1 MNFERIWHKSYSPGV
16 LPEIAIEQVTMAEA
30 LSRSALV
37 YPQVD
42 ALIYMGKHI
51 TFGTLDRLV
60 NRCARA
66 LTDLG
71 VKKGDTVAMLL
82 PNVPEVVI
90 ANFAV
95 FRLGA
100 VTGMNNPLYTEREL
114 IHQLNDQDAEVIVTL
129 DLLVPRIM
137 KIKDQTKLK
146 TVIACH
152 INDYLPFPKK
162 QLFPFLKKAMYRNLD
177 ADKDVIEFQSLIK
190 RYPDA
195 PLPNEA
201 RWDGVAAMLYT
212 GGTTGV
218 SKGVMLTHANLS
230 SNIQQFKS
238 LMPEFKQGQERMLAI
253 FPFFH
258 AAGFTGMQ
266 NFGMFTGSTL
276 ILVPR
281 PDTETIVEQIRQ
293 FKPTFVAG
301 VPTIFTGLLNHPA
314 FKRLDLSFI
323 KLFLCGAAPLPVPT
337 IKGLNAMTGAVIANV
352 YGMTETTP
360 FATASPVHA
369 ILSHD
374 LSKCGTVGLP
384 IPNTDLKIVDVES
397 GTTEMPPGVAGE
409 ICFKG
414 PQVMLGYYKRPEET
428 AAVLHDGWLFT
439 GDIGMLD
446 EDGYLTIVD
455 RKKDLIIA
463 SGFNIYPK
471 EIDEVLYEHP
481 KILEACTIGV
491 PDEYRGETV
500 KAFVVI
506 KPGESLSA
514 EEVIQFCKERLTAYK
529 VPKKIEFLEELPK
542 SAVGK
547 VLRRELKERELKNQ
561 MSERGVECA
570 RS

>member
-1 MNFERIWHKSYSPGV
+1 MSFERIWHKSYSPGV
-16 LPEIAIEQVTMAEA
+16 PVSVAIEQVTMSEA
-30 LSRSALV
+30 LSRSVLN
-37 YPQVD
+37 YPHAS
-42 ALIYMGKHI
+42 ALIYMGKRI
-51 TFGTLDRLV
+51 SFRKLDRLV
-60 NRCARA
+60 NRFARA

-71 VKKGDTVAMLL
+71 VKKGNKVAMLL

-95 FRLGA
+95 FRIGA
-100 VTGMNNPLYTEREL
+100 VAAMNNPLYTEREL
-114 IHQLNDQDAEVIVTL
+114 IHQLNDQDAEVIITL
-129 DLLVPRIM
+129 DLLVPMIL
-137 KIKDQTKLK
+137 KIKDRTKIR
-146 TVIACH
+146 TIIACH
-152 INDYLPFPKK
+152 ISDYLPFTIK
-162 QLFPFLKKAMYRNLD
+162 QLFPVLKKDMYRKLT
-177 ADKDVIEFQSLIK
+177 AHEGVIEFQKLLA
-190 RYPDA
+190 RYPDT
-195 PLPNEA
+195 PLLSEA
-201 RWDGVAAMLYT
+201 MWNDVAAMLYT

-238 LMPEFKQGQERMLAI
+238 LMPDFHSGKERLLAI

-266 NFGMFTGSTL
+266 NFGIFTASTL

-281 PDTETIVEQIRQ
+281 PDTDSIVEQIRK
-293 FKPTFVAG
+293 FRPTFVAG
-301 VPTIFTGLLNHPA
+301 VPTIFVGLLNNTK
-314 FKRLDLSFI
+314 FRRLNLRFI

-337 IKGLNAMTGAVIANV
+337 IKGLNALTGAVIANV

-384 IPNTDLKIVDVES
+384 IPNTDLKIVDVET
-397 GTTEMPPGVAGE
+397 GTTELPPGVAGE

-414 PQVMLGYYKRPEET
+414 PQVMRGYYKRPDET
-428 AAVLHDGWLFT
+428 AAVLKDGWLFT
-439 GDIGMLD
+439 GDIGVLD
-446 EDGYLTIVD
+446 EDGYLSIVD

-471 EIDEVLYEHP
+471 EIDEVLFDHP

-491 PDEYRGETV
+491 PDDYRGETV

-547 VLRRELKERELKNQ
+547 VLRRELKEREQ
-561 MSERGVECA
+561 RI
-570 RS
+570 